1 MRAAVLMVVVL
12 LTASLAEAHVTVWP
26 QESKAGAGERY
37 TVRVPTEGKVTTT
50 AVELEVPSDVRVS
63 GVLVG
68 GGFTYDLKRDGDRI
82 VAVTWK
88 QEIKS
93 GETAEFVFFALN
105 PKAAGPVAWKVHQRY
120 ADGTSADWTGVE
132 GDRRPAAVTR
142 ITAAASTR

>member
-1 MRAAVLMVVVL
+1 MRAAVLMVLVL
-12 LTASLAEAHVTVWP
+12 LTASLVEAHVTVWP

-37 TVRVPTEGKVTTT
+37 TVRVPTEGKITTT
-50 AVELEVPSDVRVS
+50 EVELDVPADVRVS

-82 VAVTWK
+82 VGVTWK
-88 QEIKS
+88 QDIKS

-120 ADGTSADWTGVE
+120 ADGTSADWTGVD
-132 GDRRPAAVTR
+132 GDRRPASVTR